1 MSEYQYYEFQAIDTP
16 LTEEQMDTLRSISSR
31 AEITSTSFT
40 NHYNYGDFKGDPRKL
55 MRTFFDAHV
64 YVANWGSAKLH
75 LRIPLEFLEPELA
88 KRMEGVQGLYVFD
101 IDRTI
106 THWILRWDLGECED
120 WEQFELEDGEGW
132 MGRLRPIR
140 DEIMRGD
147 LRSLYIAWLAAI
159 SRDLLDVEAEEPFPA
174 TGMGALTRAQRDLA
188 EFISVD
194 PDLLVGAGIGFENA
208 GGDDQAGIVEEWL
221 DSLSREQLREMVRD
235 LANGQAAKAE
245 LRVRSELL
253 QIRKAR
259 QEEKGDNPL
268 RTVADLRAAAD
279 QGKRLR
285 QRREEQA
292 RQKRLARER
301 EARKKYLASLAED
314 FPKAWGEANL
324 HAERGSGKGYDEAC
338 ALVTDLQEAYGVHA
352 SNGEFV
358 QKLNEFMQAHAKR
371 RKLVERLVKAGIWN
385 EGR

>member
-16 LTEEQMDTLRSISSR
+16 LTEKQMGTLRSISSR
-31 AEITSTSFT
+31 AEITPTSFT

-64 YVANWGSAKLH
+64 YVANWGSAELH
-75 LRIPLEFLEPELA
+75 LRIPLEFLEPETV
-88 KRMEGVQGLYVFD
+88 KRMDGVQGLYVFD
-101 IDRTI
+101 IDRTE
-106 THWILRWDLGECED
+106 THWILRWDLGESED
-120 WEQFELEDGEGW
+120 REQFELEDGAGC

-147 LRSLYIAWLAAI
+147 LRSLYIAWLAGI
-159 SRDLLDVEAEEPFPA
+159 SRDLLDEEAEEPFLA

-188 EFISVD
+188 EFIGVD
-194 PDLLVGAGIGFENA
+194 PDLLAGAGIGFEDA

-221 DSLSREQLREMVRD
+221 NSLSREQLQEMVRD
-235 LANGQAAKAE
+235 LAAGQAAKAE

-259 QEEKGDNPL
+259 QEEQETPL
-268 RTVADLRAAAD
+268 RTVADLLAAAE

-285 QRREEQA
+285 QKRKDQA

-301 EARKKYLASLAED
+301 EAWKKYLASLAED
-314 FPKAWGEANL
+314 FSKAWGQAHL

-338 ALVTDLQEAYGVHA
+338 TMVKDLQEAYGVHA
-352 SNGEFV
+352 SKGEFG
-358 QKLNEFMQAHAKR
+358 QKLNEFMQAHSKR
-371 RKLVERLVKAGIWN
+371 RKLVERLVKTGVWKEGI
-385 EGR
+385 

>member
-16 LTEEQMDTLRSISSR
+16 LTEKQVDTLRSISSR
-31 AEITSTSFT
+31 AVITPTSFT

-55 MRTFFDAHV
+55 MRKFFDAHV
-64 YVANWGSAKLH
+64 YVANWGSAELH
-75 LRIPLEFLEPELA
+75 LRIPLEFLDPEIA

-101 IDRTI
+101 IDRTK

-147 LRSLYIAWLAAI
+147 LRSLYIAWLAGI

-188 EFISVD
+188 GFISVD
-194 PDLLVGAGIGFENA
+194 PDLLAGVGIGFENA
-208 GGDDQAGIVEEWL
+208 GGDDQAGVVEEWL
-221 DSLSREQLREMVRD
+221 NSLSREQLREMVRA

-253 QIRKAR
+253 QVRKAR
-259 QEEKGDNPL
+259 QQEAGETRL
-268 RTVADLRAAAD
+268 RTVADLRTAAEK
-279 QGKRLR
+279 GKRLR
-285 QRREEQA
+285 QRRAEQV
-292 RQKRLARER
+292 RQKKLARER

-314 FPKAWGEANL
+314 FLKAWGKAHL

-338 ALVTDLQEAYGVHA
+338 AMIKDLQEAYGVYA

-358 QKLNEFMQAHAKR
+358 QKLNDFMQTHAKR
-371 RKLVERLVKAGIWN
+371 RKLVERLVRGGIWK